1 MENNGEQ
8 LKLSANVLEV
18 LKPIIY
24 DMTRVDYVQRSYI
37 VKPKSEPDWMRNA
50 KRSCAHVILDS
61 SGVPTLAVSK
71 REDGCLYCDAC
82 GRKIA
87 TDFSKA
93 ALDKLADAQ
102 EIVNQALLFGL
113 IYGMDAPTTASL
125 ISVKSVLPDV
135 AQLMQEIIER
145 VHNKQNIDNTMDA
158 LGKEY
163 NSKYAGVYNN
173 AFTTIRK

>member
-82 GRKIA
+82 G
-87 TDFSKA
+87 S
-93 ALDKLADAQ
+93 AQ
-102 EIVNQALLFGL
+102 TSPRLLW
-113 IYGMDAPTTASL
+113 INSQKHRRSL
-125 ISVKSVLPDV
+125 TRLFCLVSFTVWMHQ
-135 AQLMQEIIER
+135 QLHLSYQ
-145 VHNKQNIDNTMDA
+145 
-158 LGKEY
+158 
-163 NSKYAGVYNN
+163 
-173 AFTTIRK
+173 